1 MPRDLVSRI
10 LDYWF
15 LPPGHAGHNRDRA
28 MWFNGT
34 PAIDADIAR
43 HFAPV
48 IEQALNGRLDHLAAT
63 PRGALA
69 LCLLLDQMTRNV
81 FRGTRRAYAG
91 DRRAR
96 RIARSALARGFDR
109 RLPVVQRAFLYMP
122 LHHSEAPG
130 DQNHCVGLLWQLHRR
145 SGLSYVVGHRDIVV
159 RFGRFPHRNAVLG
172 RINTPAEDAYLAA
185 PHDRY
190 GQ

>member
-1 MPRDLVSRI
+1 MAGLASRI

-15 LPPGHAGHNRDRA
+15 LPPDDPGHGRDRA

-43 HFAPV
+43 RFGAD
-48 IEQALNGRLDHLAAT
+48 IEKALHGRLNHLASS

-81 FRGTRRAYAG
+81 FRGSPRAFSG
-91 DRRAR
+91 DARAR
-96 RIARSALARGFDR
+96 RVARSAVVRGFDQ
-109 RLPVVQRAFLYMP
+109 RLPPYQRAFLYMP
-122 LHHSEAPG
+122 FHHSESRG
-130 DQNHCVGLLWQLHRR
+130 DQNRCVGLLWPVSRP
-145 SGLSYVVGHRDIVV
+145 GAFKYAVGHRDIVV
-159 RFGRFPHRNAVLG
+159 RFGRFPHRNAALG
-172 RINTPAEDAYLAA
+172 RMDTLGEAAYLSA
-185 PHDRY
+185 PHERY